1 MNRDIKKL
9 VRTVLILILLVGC
22 VKQPC
27 PPQDLTFI
35 ATFSDGWRPIFLK
48 KGYLDDKKTSMDEEQ
63 YQEFL
68 EKYNIYLQE
77 QRELEYQ
84 RRFGD

>member
-1 MNRDIKKL
+1 MIFL
-9 VRTVLILILLVGC
+9 MLFVGC

-27 PPQDLTFI
+27 PPQDLTF
-35 ATFSDGWRPIFLK
+35 FSMFQEGLRPV
-48 KGYLDDKKTSMDEEQ
+48 
-63 YQEFL
+63 FL
-68 EKYNIYLQE
+68 EQGFFDDREIWLDEGQWKELIEKE